1 MEAGLA
7 GGSTDGAGTL
17 IALNKIFNA
26 NLSTN
31 ELMNLG
37 EKIGADIPFCIMKGT
52 AIATGIGTDL
62 AKISTFQDYSV
73 VIVKPDFSIST
84 KEAYE
89 KSDSLGI
96 KNHTKFDELVKA
108 LEEKNTVKI
117 GENLFNRFE
126 SVISQKEI
134 FYIKDKLINLGANGA
149 IMSGSGS
156 SVFGIFEDS
165 EKASGALEALKK
177 EYTQVFLCRPIKI

>member
-1 MEAGLA
+1 ML
-7 GGSTDGAGTL
+7 DIKL
-17 IALNKIFNA
+17 IRENPEKI
-26 NLSTN
+26 N
-31 ELMNLG
+31 ELLKRRNPELSIDTIIAIDADRRKVQAQAD
-37 EKIGADIPFCIMKGT
+37 ELRAKRKSESQKIGMMKKNGENT
-52 AIATGIGTDL
+52 DAIQEEVR
-62 AKISTFQDYSV
+62 K
-73 VIVKPDFSIST
+73 
-84 KEAYE
+84 
-89 KSDSLGI
+89 LG
-96 KNHTKFDELVKA
+96 DEVKA